1 MSLRSR
7 FVGWC
12 DANAA
17 TFIGNARY
25 HYHVTLRRDIVYPQV
40 SKELF
45 RRINARQASAMDVG
59 ANVGIF
65 TRYLCGQFASVIAVE
80 PIPYLAD
87 RLNRSKPSNC
97 SVHAVALGEA
107 AGSVTM
113 RVPVNAT
120 GSEMPALSTA
130 SQSNTL
136 SFIDCVDVV
145 EKIVECRLIDDV
157 AGGMKNLGFVKIDV
171 EGFEGSV
178 LAGASHLLSTIR
190 PVIQLEIGR
199 AHNPEYQ
206 KVLAKMAEAGFTIFA
221 LQKEG
226 IYRDAE
232 RFLDQQPLAVS
243 NENASSPEG
252 CWDYLFLPNE
262 RADQL
267 SSGLIRD

>member
-97 SVHAVALGEA
+97 SVHA
-107 AGSVTM
+107 
-113 RVPVNAT
+113 
-120 GSEMPALSTA
+120 A